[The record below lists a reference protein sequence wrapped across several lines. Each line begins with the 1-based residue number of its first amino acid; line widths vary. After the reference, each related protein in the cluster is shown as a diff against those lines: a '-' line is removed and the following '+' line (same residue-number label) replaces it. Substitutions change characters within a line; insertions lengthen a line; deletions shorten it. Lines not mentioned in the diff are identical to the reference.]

1 MEYCEE
7 LIKYIESKENRNA
20 IAFLEKLRS
29 NSPCTSY
36 GEAREKI
43 LIIES
48 AKLLNKKFPF
58 MYADEKALIKNL
70 FEDGMS
76 AEKAVEILC
85 ALVRDCTRV
94 DKQASFQK
102 ALSYIG
108 ENMFS
113 CQLTVGSVAEYTG
126 LSQSELVKLFKENIA
141 VTPGDYI
148 GEKRCVKS
156 IEYLTENKS
165 VEKVALCV
173 GFSVVETY
181 IRTFK
186 KHMGITP
193 GMWKKKNL

>member
-58 MYADEKALIKNL
+58 VYADEKTLIKSL

-76 AEKAVEILC
+76 AEKAVEMLC
-85 ALVRDCTRV
+85 TLVRDCTRE

-113 CQLTVGSVAEYTG
+113 SQLTG

-156 IEYLTENKS
+156 IEYLTVNKS

-173 GFSVVETY
+173 GFSAVETY

-186 KHMGITP
+186 KHMGMTP